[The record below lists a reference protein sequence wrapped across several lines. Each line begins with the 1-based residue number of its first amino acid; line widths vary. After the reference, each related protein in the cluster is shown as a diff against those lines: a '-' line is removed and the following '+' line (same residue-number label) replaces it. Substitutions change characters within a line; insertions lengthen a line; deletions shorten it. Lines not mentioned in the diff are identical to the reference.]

1 MYRKTLGG
9 FSMTVEQ
16 RIRKHELIAQRLRD
30 TQVMEGILNG
40 TNTLYK
46 KYMNDETFIDGVKRR
61 LEIEYKLLEDLYEME
76 EYD

>member
-1 MYRKTLGG
+1 
-9 FSMTVEQ
+9 MTVEQ